1 MALCGH
7 PLLFCSVFEHLPL
20 VSRQPFLVELATLPH
35 RPWAPKPS
43 EPSNSGFSSTK
54 TPFLCAF
61 CLRNPR
67 FGAFRAQNRDFC
79 ALLPSETPIFRH
91 FEHKIEVF
99 VLGKKGIGIGKNKY
113 GRSCKSPRTP
123 LKCKVLITRQLTF
136 EGVLDELKL
145 CSPST
150 AIKYNYLCIRCLCFE
165 SVLGDLHERRTH
177 QVAALSGTQHLRPW
191 PGDSLIWRRYGGGVG
206 NRCRWADRFA
216 SV

>member
-43 EPSNSGFSSTK
+43 EPSISGFSSTK
-54 TPFLCAF
+54 SPFLCSEDWESGIG
-61 CLRNPR
+61 NP
-67 FGAFRAQNRDFC
+67 
-79 ALLPSETPIFRH
+79 
-91 FEHKIEVF
+91 K
-99 VLGKKGIGIGKNKY
+99 IGIGKNKY
-113 GRSCKSPRTP
+113 GRSCKSPRTS
-123 LKCKVLITRQLTF
+123 LKCKVLITKQLTF

-165 SVLGDLHERRTH
+165 GVLGDLHEQRTH
-177 QVAALSGTQHLRPW
+177 QVAALSGTQHLRPGQATASSG
-191 PGDSLIWRRYGGGVG
+191 GDMEV
-206 NRCRWADRFA
+206 A
-216 SV
+216 

>member
-91 FEHKIEVF
+91 FEHKIGIF
-99 VLGKKGIGIGKNKY
+99 VSETAIFPWFWPLSSTKSGFLCSGRQTSGIGK
-113 GRSCKSPRTP
+113 CKSDLRAIHRARQCAPEVPRT
-123 LKCKVLITRQLTF
+123 
-136 EGVLDELKL
+136 GG
-145 CSPST
+145 
-150 AIKYNYLCIRCLCFE
+150 

-177 QVAALSGTQHLRPW
+177 QVAALSGTQHLRPGQATASSG
-191 PGDSLIWRRYGGGVG
+191 GDMEV
-206 NRCRWADRFA
+206 A
-216 SV
+216 